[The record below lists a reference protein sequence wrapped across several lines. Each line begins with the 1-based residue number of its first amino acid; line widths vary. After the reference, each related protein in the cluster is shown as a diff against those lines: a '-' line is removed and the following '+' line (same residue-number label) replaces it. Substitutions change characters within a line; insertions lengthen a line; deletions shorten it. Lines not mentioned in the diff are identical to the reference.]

1 MGVASFQLGTQ
12 SDGIGRCCA
21 SLTLV
26 SRQAGGASP
35 APTSA
40 RDTKIDVGGFAYG
53 NATEYY
59 LRDMV
64 RPGST

>member
-1 MGVASFQLGTQ
+1 MALEDVALCL
-12 SDGIGRCCA
+12 RW
-21 SLTLV
+21 LL
-26 SRQAGGASP
+26 RQAGGATP

-40 RDTKIDVGGFAYG
+40 GDTKIDVGGFAYG

-59 LRDMV
+59 LRDIV